1 MGTNEWNKYYFTT
14 TLQRAKTYLKII
26 KKLEFDIHGEI
37 SSEFI
42 YTWLVSNAEKMQKEL
57 NHRGYGIIKTERL
70 DFNFTKLQLI
80 VYFEEF
86 LSEKIELD
94 FIFQDLPYLIYNC
107 KKVKD
112 LIKPL
117 KNLLFYLKNNLFA
130 YIQDIR
136 ETMNYYY
143 NENDELSLNYYS

>member
-80 VYFEEF
+80 
-86 LSEKIELD
+86 
-94 FIFQDLPYLIYNC
+94 
-107 KKVKD
+107 
-112 LIKPL
+112 
-117 KNLLFYLKNNLFA
+117 
-130 YIQDIR
+130 
-136 ETMNYYY
+136 
-143 NENDELSLNYYS
+143 